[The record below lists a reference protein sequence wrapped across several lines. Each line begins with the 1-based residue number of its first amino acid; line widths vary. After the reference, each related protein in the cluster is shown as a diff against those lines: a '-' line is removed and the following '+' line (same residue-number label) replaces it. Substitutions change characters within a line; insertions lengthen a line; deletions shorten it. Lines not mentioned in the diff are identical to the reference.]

1 MNERACVYIVEDDEG
16 VRLSLSRLIEAE
28 GYEVI
33 SLASGRELLEVLQPR
48 GNACLLLDIR
58 LPDMSGLELL
68 EKLATS
74 GVEIPAII
82 ITGHGDVPLAVKAIK
97 IGAHDFLQKPFDTNL
112 LLERIREALE
122 LGEQRWTRRAK
133 LSEVSARVAR
143 LSPREREV
151 MDMVVAGMPNK
162 IIAAKLGLSSK
173 TVENHRAHL
182 MKKMEVNSLA
192 ELAQLAVAERGRS

>member
-1 MNERACVYIVEDDEG
+1 VYIVEDDEG